1 MQQRATKEPE
11 GAQPPNT
18 AGGNT
23 TRGET
28 ASRASKTSFAISCRV
43 ADCSLGDSGFPGLAA
58 SMERAQSNTVWRT
71 ASVAPG
77 TPLRH
82 VLGLGAQQPA

>member
-18 AGGNT
+18 AGGNS

-28 ASRASKTSFAISCRV
+28 AH
-43 ADCSLGDSGFPGLAA
+43 G
-58 SMERAQSNTVWRT
+58 
-71 ASVAPG
+71 G
-77 TPLRH
+77 TP
-82 VLGLGAQQPA
+82 PANKNNIL